1 MMSQLILRP
10 QAEADLAE
18 AYAWYEERRA
28 GLGQSLL
35 LSVEAALA
43 SIRENPLLFPV
54 VHGNI
59 RRALIRRF
67 PFGVYYLVDRE
78 TVVVVAIFHA
88 SRDPKGWRL
97 RS

>member
-1 MMSQLILRP
+1 MTRRLILRP
-10 QAEADLAE
+10 EAEADLAE
-18 AYAWYEERRA
+18 AYEWYEQRRA

-43 SIRENPLLFPV
+43 SIQENPTSFPV
-54 VHGNI
+54 VHGEI

-67 PFGVYYLVDRE
+67 PFGVFYLVDRG
-78 TVVVVAIFHA
+78 TIVVLSVFHA
-88 SRDPKGWRL
+88 SRDPKGWQA

>member
-1 MMSQLILRP
+1 MISQLILRP
-10 QAEADLAE
+10 RAEADLAE

-43 SIRENPLLFPV
+43 SIQENPLLFPV
-54 VHGNI
+54 VHRNV

-88 SRDPKGWRL
+88 SRDPKGWRA